1 MLVLLLLLVEKNIIM
16 QSSSICNQ
24 AANCQTI
31 PIRTRHQLSLLRV
44 LVVSYLMV
52 HKFYNTSQVMQLTNV
67 CMIYVIKFDIIHH
80 STYMIIFFFK
90 INIHIS

>member
-16 QSSSICNQ
+16 QSSAICNQ

-52 HKFYNTSQVMQLTNV
+52 QKF
-67 CMIYVIKFDIIHH
+67 
-80 STYMIIFFFK
+80 
-90 INIHIS
+90 